1 MKRRLTGPY
10 TFVLMVVLGL
20 LIALQGKALQTGV
33 KYVPLQQLNDFKVVL
48 ETEAAEVEQLKKL
61 VGESKEKLSKLG
73 ANNGDDDE
81 MIASLKSEIETMKIV
96 SGMSDVEGAGVIVLI
111 TDGDRELLENEDP
124 NNIIVHDVDIR
135 TIVDDLWYAGAE
147 AISINGQRILF
158 NISEIYC
165 NGPTIRVNNRRFS
178 QPFIIRAI
186 GDRKHLEAAINA
198 PGMYGNTLRQWGI
211 FVEVNTKI
219 YMKIAGYEGEVR
231 YQYLQD
237 LDEGAVK

>member
-10 TFVLMVVLGL
+10 TFVLMVILGL

-33 KYVPLQQLNDFKVVL
+33 KYVPLQQLNDYKVVL
-48 ETEAAEVEQLKKL
+48 ETEAAEVEQLKK
-61 VGESKEKLSKLG
+61 VIRDREQRLSELDAG
-73 ANNGDDDE
+73 NGDDAQ
-81 MIASLKSEIETMKIV
+81 MITSLESEIESMKLI
-96 SGMSDVEGAGVIVLI
+96 SGMTDVEGPGVIVLI
-111 TDGDRELLENEDP
+111 TDGDRELIENENP

-158 NISEIYC
+158 NISDIYC
-165 NGPTIRVNNRRFS
+165 NGPTIRVNNKRFS

-186 GDRKHLEAAINA
+186 GDRKYLEAAINA
-198 PGMYGNTLRQWGI
+198 PGKYGNTLRQWGI

-219 YMKIAGYEGEVR
+219 YMKIAGFEGDVR
-231 YQYLQD
+231 YQYLQE
-237 LDEGAVK
+237 LDEGDAK